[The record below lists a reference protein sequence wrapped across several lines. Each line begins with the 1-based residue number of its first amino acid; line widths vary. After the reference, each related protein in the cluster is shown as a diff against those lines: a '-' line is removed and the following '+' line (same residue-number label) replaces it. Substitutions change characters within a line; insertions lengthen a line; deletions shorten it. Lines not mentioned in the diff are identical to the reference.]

1 MFYGIMDD
9 ETRNFQIA
17 EIAEMMGKDRLDI
30 DEQDQKKLEKYYDF
44 AQKEFH
50 LSREESIG
58 LINETFLYL
67 TLKNAKDVDPLQDGD
82 KFGAGFS

>member
-1 MFYGIMDD
+1 MDD
-9 ETRNFQIA
+9 EARNFQIM
-17 EIAEMMGKDRLDI
+17 EIAELLAKDNVSLH
-30 DEQDQKKLEKYYDF
+30 EQDSKKLQKYYDF

-50 LSREESIG
+50 LGRDDSIQ
-58 LINETFLYL
+58 LVNETFLYL